1 MHCVSLRSSLPTN
14 QSLPHIPRFVR
25 ASPVSHVARGFC
37 LITTNVSLWN
47 RFHMLCMRSSLD
59 TERTTFGIK
68 PSKSPTKQLVNC
80 HQFHPHSETNMASP
94 KSWKDYFDSPT
105 LSDLTIRLSD
115 RTVHAHRIVLC
126 RGSEYFEKPLTGNFK
141 VRRINVCNTIFA
153 CSD

>member
-1 MHCVSLRSSLPTN
+1 VSLRSSLPKN
-14 QSLPHIPRFVR
+14 QSLLHMPPFVR
-25 ASPVSHVARGFC
+25 ASHVSHVARGFC
-37 LITTNVSLWN
+37 LIATNVSLWN
-47 RFHMLCMRSSLD
+47 RFHMRCMRSSHG
-59 TERTTFGIK
+59 TERIVFAIK
-68 PSKSPTKQLVNC
+68 PYKSPTKQLVHC

-126 RGSEYFEKPLTGNFK
+126 RGSEYFEKLLTGNFK
-141 VRRINVCNTIFA
+141 VRRIKIRDTIFA